1 MELKRIIPGIDGAI
15 NNDIFAPH
23 KPKNI
28 SSWLEMTEIN
38 NKCGE

>member
-1 MELKRIIPGIDGAI
+1 MELKRIISGIDGAI

-28 SSWLEMTEIN
+28 SLLVRN
-38 NKCGE
+38 DRNK